1 MNLKKLLKLEFLSQ
15 SSVGAAEGL
24 GESFFSIIA
33 TRMGAS
39 AFIIALIGSSAYLSN
54 LLSPIWA
61 RLSKKTGV
69 KWLIIAGLIAA
80 AFFLFFSSLFY
91 NPLIF
96 LIFVILYYVGYGIKE
111 VLYPALV
118 QRVYNDVSV
127 LAHAEVAYTIAYT
140 VAAILAGY
148 IMYVWSFKIT
158 FAAATFLLIVAVFS
172 RLPFPNTHGK
182 ESEGSLK
189 NIHRDKLIV
198 TMISTFMIAGTGM
211 LMMLPAIPMLE
222 VDTLK
227 LSNVQIG
234 IAIAVNSISYV
245 FFAELWGRN
254 IKKAEHI
261 VRFFQIG
268 FLGIAGMA
276 IIYFMS
282 TAYWHILVAN
292 VLCGLGGS
300 AVSIGW
306 QSFSMA
312 VPEYRTEDLSALHLT
327 TCGIRGLYAPIIGA
341 IIISGVNLRIT
352 FLISLLFV
360 LGGIVIA
367 EIARKN
373 IRESILL

>member
-1 MNLKKLLKLEFLSQ
+1 MDLKKLLKLEFLTQ

-54 LLSPIWA
+54 LLSPLWA
-61 RLSKKTGV
+61 KISRKTGV
-69 KWLIIAGLIAA
+69 KWLVIAGLGAA
-80 AFFLFFSSLFY
+80 AFFLFSSSLFY
-91 NPLIF
+91 DPLIF
-96 LIFVILYYVGYGIKE
+96 LIFVLLYYVGYGIKE

-118 QRVYNDVSV
+118 QKVYNNISV
-127 LAHAEVAYTIAYT
+127 LAHAEVVYTIAYT
-140 VAAILAGY
+140 AAAILAGY
-148 IMYVWSFKIT
+148 IMYIWSYKIA
-158 FAAATFLLIVAVFS
+158 FALATFLLIVTIFS
-172 RLPFPNTHGK
+172 RLPFPNPRG
-182 ESEGSLK
+182 EENRGSLK
-189 NIHRDKLIV
+189 NIRRDKLIT
-198 TMISTFMIAGTGM
+198 TMVSTFMVAGTGM

-222 VDTLK
+222 VDMLK
-227 LSNVQIG
+227 LSNMQIG

-254 IKKAEHI
+254 IRKAEHI

-276 IIYFMS
+276 VIYFMS
-282 TAYWHILVAN
+282 AAYWHIIVAN

-300 AVSIGW
+300 AISIGW

-327 TCGIRGLYAPIIGA
+327 TCGIRGLYAPSIGA
-341 IIISGVNLRIT
+341 MIISMVNLRAT
-352 FLISLLFV
+352 FLISLVFILV
-360 LGGIVIA
+360 GIVIA
-367 EIARKN
+367 EMAMKN
-373 IRESILL
+373 LRESILI